1 LSGIVTRRQPADGS
15 GTAPQRG
22 GGNVELVVLLVGSA
36 VELVVELVVLLVGS
50 AVELEVELVV
60 LLVGSAVELV
70 VDVVVSVLEVVVVL
84 GAVVVGGVGVWQ
96 LTPVQPDGQV
106 HV

>member
-1 LSGIVTRRQPADGS
+1 VL
-15 GTAPQRG
+15 
-22 GGNVELVVLLVGSA
+22 LLVGSA
-36 VELVVELVVLLVGS
+36 VELVVELVL
-50 AVELEVELVV
+50 

-70 VDVVVSVLEVVVVL
+70 VEVVVSVLELVVVL

-96 LTPVQPDGQV
+96 LTPLQPGGQV